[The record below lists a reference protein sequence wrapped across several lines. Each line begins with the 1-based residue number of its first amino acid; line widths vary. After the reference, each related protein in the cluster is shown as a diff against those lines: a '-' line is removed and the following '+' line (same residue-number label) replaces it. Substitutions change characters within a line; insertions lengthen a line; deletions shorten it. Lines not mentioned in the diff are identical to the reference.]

1 MLRIQEEEPEFY
13 RDMLELD
20 AMAPD
25 LPRGAVDWETLEKL
39 EDDPIEWQRYD
50 ARREELEEKIA
61 RLDAIEPADEE
72 SEEYDDWA
80 DQHEDLEDL
89 LDEVEDRL
97 DELQE

>member
-1 MLRIQEEEPEFY
+1 MSDIY
-13 RDMLELD
+13 KKKIKIGD
-20 AMAPD
+20 AVTIKLSVKHSDEDAPD
-25 LPRGAVDWETLEKL
+25 IDDMTVEELEA
-39 EDDPIEWQRYD
+39 Y
-50 ARREELEEKIA
+50 REELEEKIA

>member
-1 MLRIQEEEPEFY
+1 MTVEE
-13 RDMLELD
+13 LE
-20 AMAPD
+20 A
-25 LPRGAVDWETLEKL
+25 
-39 EDDPIEWQRYD
+39 Y
-50 ARREELEEKIA
+50 REELEEKIA

-72 SEEYDDWA
+72 SDEYDDWA

>member
-1 MLRIQEEEPEFY
+1 MSDIY
-13 RDMLELD
+13 KKKIKIGD
-20 AMAPD
+20 AVTIKFSVKPSDEDAPD
-25 LPRGAVDWETLEKL
+25 IDDMTIEELEA
-39 EDDPIEWQRYD
+39 Y
-50 ARREELEEKIA
+50 REELEEKIA
-61 RLDAIEPADEE
+61 RLDAIEPTDEE

>member
-1 MLRIQEEEPEFY
+1 MSDIYKKKIKIGDAVTIKFSVKHSDEEALDID
-13 RDMLELD
+13 DMTVEELE
-20 AMAPD
+20 A
-25 LPRGAVDWETLEKL
+25 
-39 EDDPIEWQRYD
+39 Y
-50 ARREELEEKIA
+50 REELEEKIA

-97 DELQE
+97 DEISE

>member
-1 MLRIQEEEPEFY
+1 M
-13 RDMLELD
+13 
-20 AMAPD
+20 
-25 LPRGAVDWETLEKL
+25 
-39 EDDPIEWQRYD
+39 RYLIVIFLSLFL
-50 ARREELEEKIA
+50 AGSAYAQNVKAQEEKIA

-72 SEEYDDWA
+72 SDEYDDWA